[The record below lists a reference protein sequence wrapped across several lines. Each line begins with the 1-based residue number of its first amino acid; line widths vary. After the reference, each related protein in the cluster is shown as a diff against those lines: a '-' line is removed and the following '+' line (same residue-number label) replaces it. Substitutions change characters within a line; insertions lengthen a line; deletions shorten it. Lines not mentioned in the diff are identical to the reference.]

1 MWRIFGLAAL
11 CVALPGPAVRADD
24 AKKAD
29 ESIKEVAGTAEFLR
43 GVPKHFATLKGVDA
57 PRRRVTLLLEG
68 DKVAKAWPVIPDAEI
83 KLAGWWGRLEQFT
96 TLGRVW
102 DSNASDKLIDT
113 TPFAIGD
120 RVWVW
125 FKTDRAKQPVAVAM
139 LADELSEQDMHGPG
153 VTLAIRSGD
162 ELTLTPTKGPNRLVK
177 TEKAA
182 VWRGGKLSALDD
194 FKVGEQVYVQ
204 TAGDRVRLLLDREA
218 FEARRQKQRQLLRSR
233 WAEDGLPGTVAFAH
247 TFSGELDFMLDHEAM
262 RWGRSL
268 KTGDKVTLTTKPPIQ
283 AVVKHVKPWRERTEV
298 RLVVNSF
305 EQAELTAGQRLHL
318 KMPPP
323 SMEVDSSQL
332 PPDIDRPRDKADR
345 TEWFLANMYCTCK
358 IGGDG
363 CTGMF
368 YTLASCNPNGCG
380 MPNHVRKIIAGK
392 IDKGLTDRQIF
403 EELLKEQ
410 GPEMIRPHL
419 LP

>member
-1 MWRIFGLAAL
+1 MPRILGLAAVSL
-11 CVALPGPAVRADD
+11 ALSCPTVRADD

-29 ESIKEVAGTAEFLR
+29 QNVKEVAGTAEFLR
-43 GVPKHFATLKGVDA
+43 GVPKHFATLKAVDA
-57 PRRRVTLLLEG
+57 TGRRVTLLLEG
-68 DKVAKAWPVIPDAEI
+68 DKVPKAWPVIPDAEI
-83 KLAGWWGRLEQFT
+83 KLAGWWGRLDQFA
-96 TLGRVW
+96 L
-102 DSNASDKLIDT
+102 
-113 TPFAIGD
+113 GD

-125 FKTDRAKQPVAVAM
+125 FKTDRGKQPVAVAM
-139 LADELSEQDMHGPG
+139 IADELSEQDMHGPG
-153 VTLAIRSGD
+153 VTLATRSGD
-162 ELTLTPTKGPNRLVK
+162 ELTLRPTKGANRLVK
-177 TEKAA
+177 AGKAQA
-182 VWRGGKLSALDD
+182 WRGGQQAVLAA
-194 FKVGEQVYVQ
+194 FKPGDQVYVQ
-204 TAGDRVRLLLDREA
+204 TAGDAAKLVLDRET
-218 FEARRQKQRQLLRSR
+218 FEARRAEQNAWLRKR
-233 WAEDGLPGTVAFAH
+233 WADDGLPGTVAFAH

-268 KTGDKVTLTTKPPIQ
+268 KTGDKATLTATPPIQ

-305 EQAELTAGQRLHL
+305 DQAELAAGQRLQL
-318 KMPPP
+318 KVAQPPP
-323 SMEVDSSQL
+323 EVDTAQF
-332 PPDIDRPRDKADR
+332 PPDIDRPRDKAER
-345 TEWFLANMYCTCK
+345 VEWFLASMYCSCK

-380 MPNHVRKIIAGK
+380 MPNHVRKVIAGK

-410 GPEMIRPHL
+410 GPDMLRPHL

>member
-1 MWRIFGLAAL
+1 MLRISCLIAV
-11 CVALPGPAVRADD
+11 CVAPCSPPVRADD

-29 ESIKEVAGTAEFLR
+29 ETIKEVAGSAEFLR

-57 PRRRVTLLLEG
+57 PGRRVTLLLEG

-83 KLAGWWGRLEQFT
+83 KRAGWWGRLEQFT
-96 TLGRVW
+96 VGE
-102 DSNASDKLIDT
+102 
-113 TPFAIGD
+113 

-125 FKTDRAKQPVAVAM
+125 FKTDRGKQPVAVAM
-139 LADELSEQDMHGPG
+139 IADELSEQDMHGLG
-153 VTLAIRSGD
+153 VTIAARTGE
-162 ELTLTPTKGPNRLVK
+162 ELTAKPTKGPNRPVK
-177 TEKAA
+177 VGKAKA
-182 VWRGGKLSALDD
+182 WRGTQQASLDA
-194 FKVGEQVYVQ
+194 FKPGEQVYIQ
-204 TAGDRVRLLLDREA
+204 TAGDQARLLLDRDA
-218 FEARRQKQRQLLRSR
+218 FETRRTEQKAWLRKR

-268 KTGDKVTLTTKPPIQ
+268 KTGDKVTLNATPPIQ

-305 EQAELTAGQRLHL
+305 DQAELMAGQRLHL

-323 SMEVDSSQL
+323 AIEVDNSQF
-332 PPDIDRPRDKADR
+332 PPDLDRPRDKTDR
-345 TEWFLANMYCTCK
+345 AEWFLANMYCACK

-380 MPNHVRKIIAGK
+380 MPNQVRKIIAGK

-410 GPEMIRPHL
+410 GPDMLRPHL